1 MSQRL
6 GERYELQE
14 QIGGGGMAVVY
25 RAVDTLLNRQVAV
38 KMLRPQY
45 AGDEEFV
52 RRFRRE
58 AQSAASLSHP
68 NIVNLYDVGIT
79 PNMEHYIVM
88 EYVDGPTLKEVI
100 RERAPLSV
108 KETLDIARQICD
120 ALEHAHDHN
129 IIHRDIKPHNILLT
143 KSGHV
148 KVTDFGIARASTGN
162 TITHHQSHSV
172 LGSVHYFSP
181 EQARGAPTD
190 VKSDI
195 YSLGVVIYEML
206 TGRLPFS
213 GDSPVSV
220 ALKHLR
226 DKFVEPREI
235 NKSIPQSVENIVLR
249 CLAKSPDARYPDMKA
264 LKADLRDALLHPN
277 VPKFVPPDEVSDQTI
292 AVPIIGGGSLQSAI
306 SGSNAEKEPEPK
318 KRKWWTV
325 LAWSGVFV
333 GVLCIGVVAA
343 YYIVMRLIQ
352 VPDIAIPD
360 VRNKNVAQAVKL
372 LEAAGVPES
381 HIKQQHEANQK
392 PKDVVYDQD
401 PEGPTHI
408 KEGRDVTLYVSDGQ
422 QQMQMPDLINVPFD
436 QAKQE
441 LINLGIPKNNIIE
454 QDVQSSQYDAGNVV
468 ATVPAANEN
477 ITLNTKITVQVSQ
490 GSMVTVPSV
499 IGMDEADAKQAL
511 LNAGLQVGATSY
523 VPGNGVDGTV
533 LDTTPSKPGAKVP
546 AGTVI
551 SLYVVRNSGG
561 SGGDTGNG
569 LNNTSGM
576 GNGGPSANPPANAKA
591 KYVTVN
597 VKDKDKVPIHVQIF
611 TTDATGTRVPVVD
624 ETIKST
630 KAWKVTLYVT
640 PDKAGEVMV
649 YQDGQMTNDQPVPY
663 Q

>member
-6 GERYELQE
+6 GDRYELQE

-52 RRFRRE
+52 NRFRRE

-68 NIVNLYDVGIT
+68 NIVSLYDVGVT

-88 EYVDGPTLKEVI
+88 EYVDGPTLKDVI

-181 EQARGAPTD
+181 EQARGAATD

-264 LKADLRDALLHPN
+264 LKVDLRDALLHPN
-277 VPKFVPPDEVSDQTI
+277 VPKFVPPDEVPDQTI

-306 SGSNAEKEPEPK
+306 SRSNPEKDPEPK
-318 KRKWWTV
+318 QRKWWTV
-325 LAWSGVFV
+325 LAWSGVAV
-333 GVLCIGVVAA
+333 GVLCIGALAA
-343 YYIVMRLIQ
+343 YYIVMRLLQ

-360 VRNKNVAQAVKL
+360 VRNKNVAQAVKM
-372 LEAAGVPES
+372 LEAAGVPDS
-381 HIKQQHEANQK
+381 HIKQQYAANAK

-401 PEGPTHI
+401 PEGPTNI
-408 KEGRDVTLYVSDGQ
+408 KEDRDVTLYVSDGQ
-422 QQMQMPDLINVPFD
+422 QQIQMPDLTNVPFD
-436 QAKQE
+436 QAEQE
-441 LINLGIPKNNIIE
+441 LINLGIPKDNIIE

-468 ATVPAANEN
+468 ATIPAANEN
-477 ITLNTKITVQVSQ
+477 ITTNTKITVQVSQ

-499 IGMDEADAKQAL
+499 IGMDEADAEQSL
-511 LNAGLQVGATSY
+511 LNAGLQVGPTYY
-523 VPGNGVDGTV
+523 VSGNGVDGTV
-533 LDTTPSKPGAKVP
+533 VDTTPSKPGAKVP

-551 SLYVVRNSGG
+551 SLYVISNSGG
-561 SGGDTGNG
+561 SGGGTGNG
-569 LNNTSGM
+569 LNNTSGT
-576 GNGGPSANPPANAKA
+576 GNGGPAVTPPANATV
-591 KYVTVN
+591 KYVTVS
-597 VKDKDKVPIHVQIF
+597 VKDKDRVPIHVQIF

-624 ETIKST
+624 ETITAT
-630 KAWKVTLYVT
+630 KAWKITLYVT
-640 PDKAGEVMV
+640 PDQDGEVMV
-649 YQDGQMTNDQPVPY
+649 YQNGQMTNDQPVPY